1 VSSVTASETE
11 SRANDAVRLLASVF
25 VLGVFAFVAWKIGL
39 FKPEAAEKVSAES
52 REAGGLRW
60 IVPSFILVYA
70 GVAAL
75 ALPVGPLAY
84 GAGAVFGFVR
94 GSIYVWI
101 ASMIAAVAG
110 YYLAS
115 DVWAKPARRLLGRQG
130 EKLTNLNKG
139 NVALTAFR
147 MQLMPLVP
155 FGVFNYAAA
164 ISKLPILPFLLG
176 TAFGIIPGTLLAT
189 YVGDRFIAGMRGEDK
204 QPLYIALGVTLV
216 LMGLSFLPKLFKK
229 TRDA

>member
-1 VSSVTASETE
+1 LTLRWRLA
-11 SRANDAVRLLASVF
+11 DLLRLLVSIL
-25 VLGVFAFVAWKIGL
+25 VLGVFALVAWKLGL
-39 FKPEAAEKVSAES
+39 FKPEAAEKVSA
-52 REAGGLRW
+52 AGGRVGGIHW
-60 IVPSFILVYA
+60 IVPTFIVVYA
-70 GVAAL
+70 AIPAF

-101 ASMIAAVAG
+101 ASMIAAAVG

-115 DVWAKPARRLLGRQG
+115 NVWAKPARRLLGRQG
-130 EKLTNLNKG
+130 EKLTHLGKE

-155 FGVFNYAAA
+155 FGVFNYAAG
-164 ISKLPILPFLLG
+164 ISKLPIVPFLVG

-189 YVGDRFIAGMRGEDK
+189 FIGDRFIAGVRGNDR
-204 QPLYIALGVTLV
+204 QPLYIALAVTVV
-216 LMGLSFLPKLFKK
+216 LFGLSFLPKVLKK
-229 TRDA
+229 SRK